1 MHSNRCLGRPAA
13 PHANS
18 AGVMPHLVLLGDSV
32 LDNGSYTAGGPAVIE
47 QVRRL
52 LPDGWRT
59 SMGAVDG
66 STTLD
71 IPNQLAALPPDAT
84 HLVLSVGGN
93 DALGRASILDE
104 PAACTGDALLL
115 LDVVVHEFEEN
126 YRSAMQACLHD
137 HLPLVACTIYHGNFP
152 DPGYQRMV
160 SMALTFFNDVIIRV
174 AMENRL
180 RVLDLRTV
188 CSSPEDYANPIE
200 PSSIGGAKIAEAII
214 RAVTAP
220 FASDDPFHEVPRVVP
235 TKTRAGH
242 TSEEP

>member
-93 DALGRASILDE
+93 DALGRASILEE
-104 PAACTGDALLL
+104 PVTCTGDALLL
-115 LDVVVHEFEEN
+115 LDGVMHEFEKN
-126 YRSAMQACLHD
+126 YRKAIHACLD
-137 HLPLVACTIYHGNFP
+137 YHLPLVDCTTYHSNFP
-152 DPGYQRMV
+152 DLRYQRMV
-160 SMALTFFNDVIIRV
+160 SMALSFFNDVIIRV

-180 RVLDLRTV
+180 RILDLRTV
-188 CSSPEDYANPIE
+188 CNSPEDYANPIE
-200 PSSIGGAKIAEAII
+200 PSSTGGAKIAEAII

-220 FASDDPFHEVPRVVP
+220 FTSGHLFHEVPRAVP
-235 TKTRAGH
+235 TSTRSGH